1 MSDIYALYITSLVKV
16 NQANENT
23 IEFY

>member
-1 MSDIYALYITSLVKV
+1 MLYITSLVEV

>member
-1 MSDIYALYITSLVKV
+1 MLYITSLVKV